1 MKPTVLTR
9 PSAAVASRHTRVR
22 SRVRHFPSFSAQLAG
37 DVTTTLVGE
46 ATFSQVP
53 GPTGAR
59 PVFGLALGPLSA
71 QCGVFFRVMSGSRP
85 APGSYPISCRG
96 DGSDAIRATVVLG
109 PVERPFGEFQ
119 ARSGT
124 LTIVSASDATLVGT
138 FSLETTGLQR
148 SREGLQLSLSGSF
161 TARAV

>member
-1 MKPTVLTR
+1 MKPIVLTR
-9 PSAAVASRHTRVR
+9 TSPAVPSRCTRLRSPARH
-22 SRVRHFPSFSAQLAG
+22 SASFSTQLTG

-46 ATFSQVP
+46 ATFSQIP
-53 GPTGAR
+53 GQRGAR

-71 QCGVFFRVMSGSRP
+71 QGAVFFRVMSGSRP
-85 APGSYPISCRG
+85 GPGTYPISCRG
-96 DGSDAIRATVVLG
+96 DGSDAVRATVVLG

-124 LTIVSASDATLVGT
+124 LTIVSASDARLVGT
-138 FSLETTGLQR
+138 FSLETTGLER